1 MAFVMMITEKPKR
14 KNPWT
19 KRRARQK
26 FNERNQKIDNSP
38 IMEQKIKQHFKL
50 INEIKVSSEKL
61 KSLRAQYIEITDR
74 KVDSVES
81 IIDGMTIETL
91 KDSIELEKYGIVTK
105 PQFRDFLK
113 ASKIK
118 KQGKEIIDQENKM
131 IFEARIAQIEIIQ
144 AKIDALDKILE
155 EEEHEI

>member
-1 MAFVMMITEKPKR
+1 MVTTEKPKR

-38 IMEQKIKQHFKL
+38 IMEQKIKKHFKL
-50 INEIKVSSEKL
+50 MDEIKSSTEKL
-61 KSLRAQYIEITDR
+61 KSLRTQYIEIIDK
-74 KVDSVES
+74 KVNSVES
-81 IIDGMTIETL
+81 IIDGMTVETL
-91 KDSIELEKYGIVTK
+91 KDSIELEKYGTVSK
-105 PQFRDFLK
+105 PQFRDFVK
-113 ASKIK
+113 ASNIK
-118 KQGKEIIDQENKM
+118 KQGKELIDQESKM

-155 EEEHEI
+155 EEESQ

>member
-1 MAFVMMITEKPKR
+1 MVTTEKPKR

-38 IMEQKIKQHFKL
+38 IMEQKIKKHFKL
-50 INEIKVSSEKL
+50 MDEIKSSTEKL
-61 KSLRAQYIEITDR
+61 KSLRTQYIEIIDKR
-74 KVDSVES
+74 VNSVES
-81 IIDGMTIETL
+81 IIDGMTVETL
-91 KDSIELEKYGIVTK
+91 KDSIELEKYGTVSK
-105 PQFRDFLK
+105 PQFRDFVK
-113 ASKIK
+113 ASNIK
-118 KQGKEIIDQENKM
+118 KQGKELIDQESKM

-155 EEEHEI
+155 EEEDEI

>member
-1 MAFVMMITEKPKR
+1 MVTTEKPKR

-38 IMEQKIKQHFKL
+38 IMEQKIKKHFKL
-50 INEIKVSSEKL
+50 MDEIKSSTEKL
-61 KSLRAQYIEITDR
+61 KSLRTQYIEIIDK
-74 KVDSVES
+74 KVNSVES
-81 IIDGMTIETL
+81 IIDGMTVETL
-91 KDSIELEKYGIVTK
+91 KDSIELEKYGTVSK
-105 PQFRDFLK
+105 PQFRDFVK
-113 ASKIK
+113 ASNIK
-118 KQGKEIIDQENKM
+118 KQGKELIDQESKM

-155 EEEHEI
+155 EEDNQLSPT

>member
-1 MAFVMMITEKPKR
+1 MVTTEKPKR

-38 IMEQKIKQHFKL
+38 IMEQKIKKHFKL
-50 INEIKVSSEKL
+50 MDEIKSSTEKL
-61 KSLRAQYIEITDR
+61 KSLRTQYIEIIDK
-74 KVDSVES
+74 KVNSVES
-81 IIDGMTIETL
+81 IIDGMTVETL
-91 KDSIELEKYGIVTK
+91 KDSIELEKYGTVSK
-105 PQFRDFLK
+105 PQFRDFVK
-113 ASKIK
+113 ASNIK
-118 KQGKEIIDQENKM
+118 KQGKELIDQENKM

-155 EEEHEI
+155 EEESQ